1 MMKILSNKTAIIAAA
16 IIFMISTGMVMKEN
30 GIKGK
35 MLCFGDSI
43 TYGAFVRGYAWD
55 DLLNKESDSV
65 FVVNAGRKGRKTSD
79 RKELVPVLKE
89 NTDANYVLFF
99 LGVNDLKNGNDSMVN
114 SCVENMEWMIK
125 QVKAEIPGA
134 KIVLMAPT
142 GINLHKMS
150 EINVK
155 KLYNENTKK
164 SLKEMAAKYKEL
176 AEQESIGYI
185 NLLNTVSPG
194 NYVDGLH
201 PDKKG
206 QRQIAGKVWSE
217 LNKLYR

>member
-1 MMKILSNKTAIIAAA
+1 MKIISNRTGIIAA
-16 IIFMISTGMVMKEN
+16 IILLITSTAMVMLKG

-35 MLCFGDSI
+35 LLCFGDSI

-79 RKELVPVLKE
+79 RKELAPVLKE

-99 LGVNDLKNGNDSMVN
+99 LGVNDLKNGNDSMIN
-114 SCVENMEWMIK
+114 NCVENMKWMIE
-125 QVKAEIPGA
+125 QVKTKIPGA

-142 GINLHKMS
+142 GINLKTMS

-155 KLYNENTKK
+155 KLYNANTKR
-164 SLKEMAAKYKEL
+164 SLNELAVKYKEL
-176 AEQESIGYI
+176 AKEESVEFI
-185 NLLNTVSPG
+185 NLLNTVSPD
-194 NYVDGLH
+194 NFVDGLH

-206 QRQIAGKVWSE
+206 QRQIAAKVWSE
-217 LNKLYR
+217 LNKFYH